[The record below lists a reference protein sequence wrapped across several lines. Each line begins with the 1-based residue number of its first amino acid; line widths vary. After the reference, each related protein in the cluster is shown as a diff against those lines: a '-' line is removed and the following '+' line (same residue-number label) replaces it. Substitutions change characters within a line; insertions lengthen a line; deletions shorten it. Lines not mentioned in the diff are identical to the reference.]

1 MKKTI
6 LTLVV
11 FTLTIAGFTTLSL
24 AGATFEGGYITG
36 SASEEIDTPNIDT
49 TRSYKGIYTP
59 VKEKVF
65 VPREKVVKEP
75 TVVIRPIVREVPT
88 VAQTEFTMVKATAET
103 AMEVSKKAEKTA
115 QSALQASRE
124 AKASADKAL
133 EAANKAIEASNKAA
147 GTINRAIDRLNAL
160 AAEMEKSKEVKEVK
174 EVSTYTVKKGDCLS
188 RIAAQKLGSGRL
200 WRKIYQANKNKI
212 KDPNLIY
219 PGQVLLIP

>member
-36 SASEEIDTPNIDT
+36 SASEEIDAPNIDT

-59 VKEKVF
+59 IKEKVF
-65 VPREKVVKEP
+65 VPREKVVEELM
-75 TVVIRPIVREVPT
+75 VEIRPIVREVPRST
-88 VAQTEFTMVKATAET
+88 QTELAKVKAIAET
-103 AMEVSKKAEKTA
+103 SMEVSKKAEKTA
-115 QSALQASRE
+115 QSALQAARE

-160 AAEMEKSKEVKEVK
+160 AAEMEKSKEVKEV
-174 EVSTYTVKKGDCLS
+174 STWTVKKGDCLS